1 MVKFLKFIDA
11 ADDAGMWPVSKL
23 AAITCAGDGAVLVR
37 FASGVGG
44 GFGSGGTENDLV
56 TLTCTA
62 DTESAVMEAIAKA
75 VMHSR
80 QGVITV
86 CDDVNS
92 KFLTSN
98 ILSCA
103 ITLDS

>member
-11 ADDAGMWPVSKL
+11 ADDAGMWPSDRL

-37 FASGVGG
+37 FGSGVSGG
-44 GFGSGGTENDLV
+44 GGTAAENDLV

-62 DTESAVMEAIAKA
+62 DTESAVMDAIAKA

-103 ITLDS
+103 ITLDT